1 MLATI
6 HRFWPLAG
14 LTLALVATVGWIALL
29 GYVAIKLFRWLGRPW
44 QIPNVKRTVTPG
56 GFD

>member
-1 MLATI
+1 
-6 HRFWPLAG
+6 
-14 LTLALVATVGWIALL
+14 LVATVGWIALL